1 MFRFFTI
8 KKWYLW
14 SWVGSLII
22 LSSLWVQVKIDV
34 KINEWFGEFYDMIQK
49 ALGAPNAITIDEY
62 WASLFS
68 FITLAAMYVGVAV
81 IVSYFTSHYLF
92 RWRTAMVEYYHSV
105 YEKARKIEGASQ
117 RVQEDT
123 IKFSRIMESLGTS
136 LIEAIMILVEFMP
149 ILFGLSIGIPIFFF
163 GDWDYGLIV
172 GALIWSVG
180 GTIFLIVL
188 GLILRLVGVEYDL
201 QKKEAAYRKILV
213 IAEDDGTIRPKTIEE
228 YWSSL
233 LSFIILAALYVGVA
247 VLISFFTSH
256 YLFRWRTAMVEW
268 YHSVY
273 DRARKIEGA
282 SQRVQEDTIKFS
294 RIMESLGTS
303 FIEAIMILVEF
314 MPILFGLSIGI
325 PIFFFGDWDYGLIV
339 GALIWSVGGTIFLI
353 LLGLI
358 LRLVGV
364 EYDLQKK
371 EAAYRK
377 ILVIAEDDGTVR
389 PKTIEELFDGVRS
402 IHFLSYIRYL
412 YFNIGRIAYLQA
424 NVLSAYVFLAPAIV
438 AGAVTLGV
446 MQQIIRAFGR
456 VEGSMQYILKAWPTI
471 IELASVYKRLREFE
485 SKINQEE
492 LIDEKV

>member
-14 SWVGSLII
+14 SWIGSLII

-49 ALGAPNAITIDEY
+49 ALGKPNAITIEEY

-68 FITLAAMYVGVAV
+68 FIVLAAMYVGVAV

-163 GDWDYGLIV
+163 GDWEYGLIV
-172 GALIWSVG
+172 GALLWSIG
-180 GTIFLIVL
+180 GTIFL
-188 GLILRLVGVEYDL
+188 
-201 QKKEAAYRKILV
+201 V
-213 IAEDDGTIRPKTIEE
+213 I
-228 YWSSL
+228 
-233 LSFIILAALYVGVA
+233 
-247 VLISFFTSH
+247 
-256 YLFRWRTAMVEW
+256 
-268 YHSVY
+268 
-273 DRARKIEGA
+273 
-282 SQRVQEDTIKFS
+282 
-294 RIMESLGTS
+294 
-303 FIEAIMILVEF
+303 
-314 MPILFGLSIGI
+314 
-325 PIFFFGDWDYGLIV
+325 
-339 GALIWSVGGTIFLI
+339 
-353 LLGLI
+353 LGLI

-389 PKTIEELFDGVRS
+389 PKSIEELFDDVRS

-485 SKINQEE
+485 YKLQIEDSKSEI
-492 LIDEKV
+492 KT